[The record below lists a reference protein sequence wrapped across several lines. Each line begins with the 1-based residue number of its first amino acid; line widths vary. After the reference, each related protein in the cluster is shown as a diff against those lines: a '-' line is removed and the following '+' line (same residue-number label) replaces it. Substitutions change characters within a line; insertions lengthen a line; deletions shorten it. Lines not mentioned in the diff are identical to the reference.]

1 VRLDFVLH
9 FGERRAIRLLGGDFL
24 VHPAQ
29 VGFVAGEGLDEM
41 CARHARA
48 GDAECHDLALVRAH
62 FFHRIADLFAQAVDL
77 AHREAECHQ
86 QFGDFALGLHV
97 LRAAEAVF
105 GVGGLCLFIGLANE
119 FELRQCLDFELCQV
133 GGSHGCAG
141 FFIVLFVV
149 VVVVVDR
156 VLFVGR
162 VGGSLSDR
170 GFGFD
175 KAVDQFVDAQ
185 LVLFDLR
192 CHVEDLLDGERARR
206 NGLHHMAQTF
216 LDALGDFDFALAGEQ
231 VDRAHFA
238 HVHAHRI
245 GGAAEFRIDRG
256 QRLLGFGHHVFV
268 CDGGG
273 GSLHQQGF
281 GIRRLVVDL
290 DAHIVDHADHAFDL
304 VGVQHL
310 VGQVV
315 VDFGVGQK
323 AAFLAQDDQVLQLG
337 ATRFGLNRRQLFQGD
352 QRFGFF
358 GAATRFSSTY
368 CHRYFSAQVLPT
380 QPDRAEKNRSK
391 TGNYTANRDFVLRR
405 VTS

>member
-1 VRLDFVLH
+1 
-9 FGERRAIRLLGGDFL
+9 
-24 VHPAQ
+24 
-29 VGFVAGEGLDEM
+29 M
-41 CARHARA
+41 
-48 GDAECHDLALVRAH
+48 
-62 FFHRIADLFAQAVDL
+62 AQA
-77 AHREAECHQ
+77 
-86 QFGDFALGLHV
+86 
-97 LRAAEAVF
+97 
-105 GVGGLCLFIGLANE
+105 
-119 FELRQCLDFELCQV
+119 
-133 GGSHGCAG
+133 
-141 FFIVLFVV
+141 
-149 VVVVVDR
+149 
-156 VLFVGR
+156 
-162 VGGSLSDR
+162 
-170 GFGFD
+170 
-175 KAVDQFVDAQ
+175 
-185 LVLFDLR
+185 
-192 CHVEDLLDGERARR
+192 
-206 NGLHHMAQTF
+206 F

-238 HVHAHRI
+238 HVHANRI
-245 GGAAEFRIDRG
+245 GGAAEFGIDRG

-273 GSLHQQGF
+273 SSLHQQGF

-323 AAFLAQDDQVLQLG
+323 AAFLAQDNEIFQLG
-337 ATRFGLNRRQLFQGD
+337 SARLCFHWRQLFQGE
-352 QRFGFF
+352 QRFGFL
-358 GAATRFSSTY
+358 GATAWFSSTY